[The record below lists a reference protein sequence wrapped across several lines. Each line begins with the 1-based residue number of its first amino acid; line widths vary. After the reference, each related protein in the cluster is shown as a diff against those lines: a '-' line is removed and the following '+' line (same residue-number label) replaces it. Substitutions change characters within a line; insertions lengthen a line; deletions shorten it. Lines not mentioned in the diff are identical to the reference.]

1 MITIAVKYITVHY
14 FTKCFLQ
21 DVNSVLACFHEYIQ
35 SAFRLK
41 CKLQVTVTLDTGYIL
56 NLFTSSFTSVNL
68 FQLNPLCYNLYSLH
82 FIAFTSTNTHSVI
95 ACLNLPQ
102 TIIVLIEDFI
112 AHESHIT

>member
-68 FQLNPLCYNLYSLH
+68 SQLNPLCYSAPVQCTG
-82 FIAFTSTNTHSVI
+82 AFALLKKYFRGRVAIRLQPLMRNSKDNFEI
-95 ACLNLPQ
+95 QLD
-102 TIIVLIEDFI
+102 I
-112 AHESHIT
+112 